1 VHCALLGIGSL
12 SAPVGGKAYV
22 TVRDS
27 HLQGVA
33 VGFETSA
40 DPIRE
45 GKEDRAAEALGRLQ
59 KINGSSIRQLTACV
73 REAQP
78 T

>member
-1 VHCALLGIGSL
+1 L